1 MKILL
6 SGPGTGKTTKVK
18 TIIKND
24 YPDATVQVISFTN
37 ATINDLS
44 ESFKAFTNIKCSTLH
59 SYALKINHLP
69 ELHILNDLETKILNS
84 LSQKIEIPFLTLCD
98 LLKCITFDRMIESCL
113 SFLKRNPKY
122 AEDVIGNLDL
132 LIVDEFQDFNP
143 TEQKLIFEI
152 SKNSKETF
160 ILGDDDQSIY
170 SFKDADPDGIIT
182 LYKSSEIE
190 KIMHENLC
198 FRCPDSIVNFCSRM
212 IRKNKHRID
221 KPWIPT
227 NRPGE
232 LNIQQT
238 TTLHEADLKVL
249 DLIRKIKEVDNNASI
264 LILSPVEFAIKNLR
278 AMLYHNDIKYFDF
291 WNRDLREEIQIK
303 IWWLKAIFTNTKV
316 LNLIFLAGF
325 FKLFSNQKFKKMII
339 DHFRKD
345 IMDNQ
350 VILDILKFNPLS
362 DYSIYF
368 TDNVDINSFFDNNPN
383 FKDLQP
389 YLNPENIENSIEN
402 LTQIF
407 NPKAEFKKGNI
418 NLMSIHKSKGLE
430 SEYVI
435 ILGLV
440 DGILPNKK
448 RGLDTIEAQ
457 RRLLFVGM
465 TRTLKELNII
475 SSLEWDA
482 SDIHKVDDSQF
493 KFAYWRKKTA
503 KVPKSVG
510 KISSFIEEID

>member
-18 TIIKND
+18 TIIKKD
-24 YPDATVQVISFTN
+24 YPEALVQVISFTN
-37 ATINDLS
+37 ATINDLT
-44 ESFKAFTNIKCSTLH
+44 ESFKTFDNVKCSTLH
-59 SYALKINHLP
+59 SFALKINHLP
-69 ELHILNDLETKILNS
+69 ELHILNDLETKLLNN
-84 LSQKIEIPFLTLCD
+84 LEQKIGIPFLTICD

-122 AEDVIGNLDL
+122 AEDVIGDLDL

-143 TEQKLIFEI
+143 IEQQLIFEI
-152 SKNSKETF
+152 SKYSKETF

-170 SFKDADPDGIIT
+170 SFKDADPDGIIS
-182 LYKSSEIE
+182 LYKSTEIE
-190 KIMHENLC
+190 KIKHENLC
-198 FRCPDSIVNFCSRM
+198 YRCPDSIVSFCSRM
-212 IRKNKHRID
+212 IRKNTHRID

-227 NRPGE
+227 NKSGA

-249 DLIRKIKEVDNNASI
+249 DLIRRIKGENKDASI

-278 AMLYHNDIKYFDF
+278 VMLYHNDIEYFDF
-291 WNRDLREEIQIK
+291 WNKDLREEIQIK
-303 IWWLKAIFTNTKV
+303 IWWLKAIFTDRKV
-316 LNLIFLAGF
+316 LNLLFLAGYN
-325 FKLFSNQKFKKMII
+325 KLFSNQRFQKMII
-339 DHFRKD
+339 DHLRKD
-345 IMDNQ
+345 ISNKQ
-350 VILDILKFNPLS
+350 VLLDILKFSPLS
-362 DYSIYF
+362 DYSINF
-368 TDNVDINSFFDNNPN
+368 SENIDLDSFFDNNPE
-383 FKDLQP
+383 FEDLRP
-389 YLNPENIENSIEN
+389 YINPDNIENSIEN

-465 TRTLKELNII
+465 TRALQELNII

-493 KFAYWRKKTA
+493 KFAYWRRKTA
-503 KVPKSVG
+503 KTPKSVG
-510 KISSFIEEID
+510 KISSFIEEND

>member
-18 TIIKND
+18 TIIKSD
-24 YPDATVQVISFTN
+24 YPEASVQVISFTN
-37 ATINDLS
+37 ATINDLTD
-44 ESFKAFTNIKCSTLH
+44 SFKTFSNVKCATLH

-69 ELHILNDLETKILNS
+69 ELHILNDLETKLLNA
-84 LSQKIEIPFLTLCD
+84 LSQKTDIPFLTICD

-143 TEQKLIFEI
+143 TEQQLIFEI
-152 SKNSKETF
+152 SKYSKETF

-182 LYKSSEIE
+182 LYRSQEIE
-190 KIMHENLC
+190 KIKHENLC
-198 FRCPDSIVNFCSRM
+198 HRCPDSIVHFCSLM
-212 IRKNKHRID
+212 IRKNKHRIE
-221 KPWIPT
+221 KPWIAT
-227 NRPGE
+227 NKPGE

-238 TTLHEADLKVL
+238 TTLHEADLKVI
-249 DLIRKIKEVDNNASI
+249 DLIRTIKEKDNKASI

-278 AMLYHNDIKYFDF
+278 TMLYHNDIEYYDF
-291 WNRDLREEIQIK
+291 WNRDLREDIQIK
-303 IWWLKAIFTNTKV
+303 IWWLKAIFTNNKVINLLFLAVFFKV
-316 LNLIFLAGF
+316 L
-325 FKLFSNQKFKKMII
+325 SNPKFKKMII

-345 IMDNQ
+345 ITDNS
-350 VILDILKFNPLS
+350 VILDLVMSKPLS
-362 DYSIYF
+362 EFSMYF
-368 TDNVDINSFFDNNPN
+368 DKKPDLISFFDNHPD

-389 YLNPENIENSIEN
+389 YINPDNIENSIDS
-402 LTQIF
+402 LTQKF

-465 TRTLKELNII
+465 TRTLIDLNII

-482 SDIHKVDDSQF
+482 ADIHKVDDSQF
-493 KFAYWRKKTA
+493 KFAYWRRKTA

-510 KISSFIEEID
+510 KISSFIEEVE